1 MKNLEKLRNTKN
13 LWNILLFRR
22 TSHIIHE
29 WARPAC
35 KHLYVCLAQSAFE
48 QSSHSC
54 GNTMCNWDVNG
65 LPRTHALFSKTPQI
79 GQCSLGKTW
88 SSNQT
93 THANLIAA
101 NITAALSP
109 PCLCHVSMWS
119 LCGRTVIPQPPF
131 LLHRQIKESGGR
143 NPLASDCSMSF
154 LASGIL
160 SGKVSGLSGWSLDR
174 IVGTLPRFS
183 TFYRIDLWIDN
194 SW

>member
-1 MKNLEKLRNTKN
+1 MNEPAQHASTCMCASHRVHSS
-13 LWNILLFRR
+13 RVR
-22 TSHIIHE
+22 TAVETRCAIGMLMDYLG
-29 WARPAC
+29 RMR
-35 KHLYVCLAQSAFE
+35 YFQ
-48 QSSHSC
+48 
-54 GNTMCNWDVNG
+54 
-65 LPRTHALFSKTPQI
+65 KTPRI

-101 NITAALSP
+101 NIAAALSP

-160 SGKVSGLSGWSLDR
+160 FGKVSGLSGWSLDR
-174 IVGTLPRFS
+174 ILGTLPRFS

-194 SW
+194 GW